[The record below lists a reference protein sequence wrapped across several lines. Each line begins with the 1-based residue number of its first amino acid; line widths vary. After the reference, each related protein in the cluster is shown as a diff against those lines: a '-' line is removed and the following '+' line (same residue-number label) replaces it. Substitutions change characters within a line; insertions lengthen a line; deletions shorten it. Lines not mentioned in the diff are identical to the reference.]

1 MAFDA
6 SARGLRI
13 GGTAI
18 GSLDA
23 DARISDA
30 LGLPMVQ
37 GSLTGADLVLG
48 GVGIA
53 AVSAEAEQLDRDRM
67 RFTADGRLAIGTLAD
82 ASGELARVDGGF
94 AATLSTLSLRQPGI
108 AATLAAPATV
118 TVQDGA
124 IDLTPL
130 ELSFGTGSL
139 TAKGRVAES
148 FDVDVAIR
156 SMPLALANTVRP
168 DLGLA
173 GTVDGTARITGPRAA
188 PDVRFDLG
196 VAGLASGIT
205 RSAGLPPIAVQARGT
220 TSNGRL
226 NLDASVSGA
235 GGISARARGAVPLG
249 PGNLDL
255 TVDLGGFP
263 LALVD
268 RAAGGRGLRGTVT
281 GQARITG
288 PLADPAASFTLDARG
303 VSARVMDEFG
313 LPALG
318 ISASGDYR
326 SRVLTLGSGRVTGGG
341 ADLSASGRVP
351 LAGPGLDVRASGTL
365 PLALANPFLA
375 ERSAQ
380 VAGTLR
386 VNASAQGALS
396 APRFGGTLSL
406 AGGTLVYPNLNIR
419 LNDIGFE
426 ARLEGDTASVSGLR
440 AAVATGGSITGEGRV
455 TLTGRYPTDFSL
467 RLNDVRYTDGQ
478 FVSTR
483 LNGGLTMSGPLIGG
497 GGLIAGEIN
506 LGHTEISIAEG
517 LGASQ
522 AALEQVSTS
531 PRRRRCRSP
540 STAPGSAR
548 RRSGAGASG
557 PGIGL
562 DIRINA
568 PNQIFVRG
576 RGLDVELGGS
586 LRIRGTTTDIQPVG
600 QFDLR
605 RGRLL
610 VLGQRIDFDEGSLQ
624 LIGNLDPQIHFVAE
638 TQSQDVTAI
647 VTVDGRVSAPRITF
661 SSDPPLPQDEV
672 LARVLFNRATADLSA
687 FQVAQL
693 AAAAAELAGAGGP
706 GLLSQLRGATGL
718 DDLDIV
724 TQEDGSAAVRA
735 GKYLD
740 DNIYVDV
747 QSGSEGT
754 RAEIRL
760 DLSDYV
766 TARGSVESDG
776 NSTIGLFYERDF

>member
-1 MAFDA
+1 M
-6 SARGLRI
+6 
-13 GGTAI
+13 
-18 GSLDA
+18 
-23 DARISDA
+23 
-30 LGLPMVQ
+30 
-37 GSLTGADLVLG
+37 
-48 GVGIA
+48 
-53 AVSAEAEQLDRDRM
+53 
-67 RFTADGRLAIGTLAD
+67 
-82 ASGELARVDGGF
+82 
-94 AATLSTLSLRQPGI
+94 
-108 AATLAAPATV
+108 
-118 TVQDGA
+118 
-124 IDLTPL
+124 
-130 ELSFGTGSL
+130 
-139 TAKGRVAES
+139 
-148 FDVDVAIR
+148 
-156 SMPLALANTVRP
+156 
-168 DLGLA
+168 
-173 GTVDGTARITGPRAA
+173 
-188 PDVRFDLG
+188 
-196 VAGLASGIT
+196 
-205 RSAGLPPIAVQARGT
+205 
-220 TSNGRL
+220 
-226 NLDASVSGA
+226 
-235 GGISARARGAVPLG
+235 
-249 PGNLDL
+249 
-255 TVDLGGFP
+255 
-263 LALVD
+263 
-268 RAAGGRGLRGTVT
+268 
-281 GQARITG
+281 
-288 PLADPAASFTLDARG
+288 
-303 VSARVMDEFG
+303 
-313 LPALG
+313 
-318 ISASGDYR
+318 
-326 SRVLTLGSGRVTGGG
+326 
-341 ADLSASGRVP
+341 
-351 LAGPGLDVRASGTL
+351 
-365 PLALANPFLA
+365 
-375 ERSAQ
+375 
-380 VAGTLR
+380 
-386 VNASAQGALS
+386 
-396 APRFGGTLSL
+396 
-406 AGGTLVYPNLNIR
+406 
-419 LNDIGFE
+419 
-426 ARLEGDTASVSGLR
+426 
-440 AAVATGGSITGEGRV
+440 
-455 TLTGRYPTDFSL
+455 
-467 RLNDVRYTDGQ
+467 RYTDGQ

-483 LNGGLTMSGPLIGG
+483 LNGGLTMTGPLIGG

-522 AALEQVSTS
+522 AALEQVEHVAT
-531 PRRRRCRSP
+531 PPPVQITLDRARIGAPQERRGR
-540 STAPGSAR
+540 
-548 RRSGAGASG
+548 SG

-562 DIRINA
+562 DVRINA

-638 TQSQDVTAI
+638 TQSGDVTAI

-724 TQEDGSAAVRA
+724 TQEDGSAALRA